1 MSKPSLDYELNGE
14 PAASVPLDA
23 VAARE
28 ERRATGRM
36 CAVLVALLMIFS
48 GFYHAWIKRIPVLAG
63 VMVPALIML
72 LYAAW
77 VLFLAKREKQRRL
90 NAVERTCWAYT
101 HLRNLYENV

>member
-1 MSKPSLDYELNGE
+1 MTKPLAIELNE
-14 PAASVPLDA
+14 PLAPLDP

-36 CAVLVALLMIFS
+36 CAVIVALLMIFS

-90 NAVERTCWAYT
+90 NAVLSHY
-101 HLRNLYENV
+101 Y